1 MKSSSETKNKK
12 IIGKLD
18 LVASISELSG
28 LSKATSGLALTYLLV
43 AIQKG
48 LKEGKDVRIKGFGI
62 FRIVKREAT
71 MGRNPRTRE
80 PIKIKASKYPKFRAS
95 KTLKDAI
102 S

>member
-1 MKSSSETKNKK
+1 MKSTAETKNKK
-12 IIGKLD
+12 ITGKPD
-18 LVASISELSG
+18 LISSISVLSG
-28 LSKATSGLALTYLLV
+28 LSKATSGLALAYLLV

-48 LKEGKDVRIKGFGI
+48 LKEGKDVRIKGLGI
-62 FRIVKREAT
+62 FRVVKREAT
-71 MGRNPRTRE
+71 MGRNPRTGE